1 MIKLSEHQYVAA
13 SEIAEVSLNPA
24 TGITTV
30 RLKNGVGFPLFAEDG
45 RARETLAKVIAQIDA
60 EVLK

>member
-1 MIKLSEHQYVAA
+1 MIKLSEHQYVTA

-30 RLKNGVGFPLFAEDG
+30 RLKSGIGFPIFPEDG
-45 RARETLAKVIAQIDA
+45 RARETLAKIIAQIEA

>member
-1 MIKLSEHQYVAA
+1 MIKLSEMMYVAA
-13 SEIAEVSLNPA
+13 SEVAEVSLNPA

-30 RLKNGVGFPLFAEDG
+30 RLKSGVGFPIFPEDG
-45 RARETLAKVIAQIDA
+45 RAKETLAKVVAQIEV